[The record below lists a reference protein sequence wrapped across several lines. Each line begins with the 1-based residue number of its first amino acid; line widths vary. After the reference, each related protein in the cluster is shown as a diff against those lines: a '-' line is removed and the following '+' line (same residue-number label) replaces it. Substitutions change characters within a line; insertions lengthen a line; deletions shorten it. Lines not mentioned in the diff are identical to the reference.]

1 MRNAWLVC
9 PSPFRSAEISSL
21 PMGLVNNAAFVV
33 APRTHTRGVNFQ
45 GRSFLHDC
53 DYTRDTAGSVLELIM
68 TAPMV
73 VTH

>member
-1 MRNAWLVC
+1 
-9 PSPFRSAEISSL
+9 
-21 PMGLVNNAAFVV
+21 MGLVNNAAFVV
-33 APRTHTRGVNFQ
+33 APRTHTRGVNLQ